1 MVIKRKCLYLFVAAS
16 LLLFIQPA
24 MAADTSWKKFSLD
37 IGYFIAQT
45 DTNVRLGSGLGV
57 SVDMEDLLGLDSTDS
72 AGRVRAAWRFTDNRR
87 HRLDFQWFGFRR
99 DGSNTIGEDIHYKDK
114 DGNDQVIEAGTYLE
128 SFFDFDIYQ
137 LAYSYSFFQDD
148 RIDLAGSLGL
158 YVMPIDFGFTATGLV
173 NVGGSESFTA
183 PLPVLGVRAD
193 FEITP
198 KWYFRSG
205 LQVFYLEIGEF
216 SGSILQTNVAIEYL
230 PWKHLGF
237 GLGLDSLNVKAEA
250 DGDDYPGIDFK
261 GEVNFHYTGLQLYA
275 KLYF

>member
-1 MVIKRKCLYLFVAAS
+1 MLIKRSYLYLFVAAS

-216 SGSILQTNVAIEYL
+216 QGSILQTNVAIEYL
-230 PWKHLGF
+230 PWKHFGF
-237 GLGLDSLNVKAEA
+237 GLGFDSLNVKVEA

>member
-1 MVIKRKCLYLFVAAS
+1 MFFKRSCLYLFAAAS
-16 LLLFIQPA
+16 LFLFSQLA
-24 MAADTSWKKFSLD
+24 LAEDTPWEKFSLD
-37 IGYFIAQT
+37 LGYFIANT
-45 DTNVRLGSGLGV
+45 DTGVRLGSGLGV

-72 AGRVRAAWRFTDNRR
+72 AVRVGASWRFTDNRR
-87 HRLDFQWFGFRR
+87 HRLDFQWFRFNR

-114 DGNDQVIEAGTYLE
+114 DGNEKIIDAGTYVE

-148 RIDLAGSLGL
+148 RVDLAGSLGL
-158 YVMPIDFGFTATGLV
+158 YVMPIDFGIKATGLID
-173 NVGGSESFTA
+173 VGGSESFTA
-183 PLPVLGVRAD
+183 PLPTLGVRAD
-193 FEITP
+193 FAISP

-216 SGSILQTNVAIEYL
+216 SGSILAVNVAIEYL
-230 PWKHLGF
+230 PWKHFGF
-237 GLGLDSLNVKAEA
+237 GLGFDSLNVKAEA
-250 DGDDYPGIDFK
+250 DGDDYPGIDFQ